1 MGMGHIETELSW
13 NEINDYQSIGQLQ
26 KQQELVS
33 RCFEPG
39 QPQRITS
46 GLEKQQEEI
55 RERHEDK
62 CDEIEILTEDTINE
76 LPHFCDPVSS
86 KLDQI
91 LIENKICEE
100 AHRGNRSLGINVTNI
115 WNQKRTFVTTSFQ
128 QPQNMSATT
137 EILWRRQKFKQLN
150 SLYSLVHSFPTACQ
164 LVM

>member
-100 AHRGNRSLGINVTNI
+100 AHRGNRSLGIKVTNI
-115 WNQKRTFVTTSFQ
+115 
-128 QPQNMSATT
+128 
-137 EILWRRQKFKQLN
+137 
-150 SLYSLVHSFPTACQ
+150 
-164 LVM
+164 